1 MNVQQDDQNRTKE
14 RKDSSLPATN
24 LFKMGTPI
32 GSFADPQ
39 DFLIRI
45 RNGRSALS
53 SAQKPN
59 KSSTTIRTRTIP

>member
-32 GSFADPQ
+32 GSFAGPQ

-45 RNGRSALS
+45 RNGELVA
-53 SAQKPN
+53 ADTGDQGGCQN
-59 KSSTTIRTRTIP
+59 